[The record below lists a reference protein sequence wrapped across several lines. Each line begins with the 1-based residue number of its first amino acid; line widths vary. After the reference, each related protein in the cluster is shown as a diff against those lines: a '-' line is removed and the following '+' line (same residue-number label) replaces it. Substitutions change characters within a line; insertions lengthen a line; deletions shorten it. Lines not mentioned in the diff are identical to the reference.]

1 MFKSIDGSSDI
12 KELMDMVCY
21 FHDSCIK
28 EMKYISGAYIT
39 DDHSAMYPIN
49 DKRILSVLIQTA
61 LKGVYDVELEFSDLV
76 FLKLFPNDEHYTCE
90 ILEASIFLKDG
101 CFIFCDNSDIPLED
115 IEEYEGTVIC
125 AKKLRWRCS
134 GEADKTQ

>member
-1 MFKSIDGSSDI
+1 MMFKDI
-12 KELMDMVCY
+12 RTQKDVKEFMQKVCY

-28 EMKYISGAYIT
+28 EMKYVSGAYVRNN
-39 DDHSAMYPIN
+39 DLAMYPIN
-49 DKRILSVLIQTA
+49 DKRIISVIIQTQ
-61 LKGVYDVELEFSDLV
+61 LEKIRDVELEFSDLV

-90 ILEASIFLKDG
+90 ILGASIFLKDG
-101 CFIFCDNSDIPLED
+101 CFIFCDNSDIPIEN

-134 GEADKTQ
+134 GEVR